1 MRQILVAAQ
10 PALLGSISVSEN
22 ITLTLGTI
30 ILIVVCREYLSELI
44 FVGVWLRG
52 MTMVQCLQTMVCE
65 YTILIIMLYIGLRC
79 FFQRNNQLIR
89 RFSHFVVGIIIF
101 QIINIPVRMVDAGI
115 AQMPQMVVFVLNCGF
130 MIAETFVTYEWFN
143 FFENSQNS
151 FLIKSRS
158 VKIFGLVPLVL
169 MAILSIAS
177 WWTHWLFYADEAGL
191 YHRGTLFALQI
202 VLPYT
207 YVLVTLISAVVYSIT
222 RREKRSA
229 VIMTIALI
237 PALIC
242 SVLQVIAGGS
252 YILAGLTLS
261 AIFVYMELCMEDIR
275 KVEKLEML
283 EKSKQDL
290 EEALDMANKAN
301 SAKTVF
307 LNSMSHDIRTPM
319 NAIIGFTDILG
330 ENLENTEKAR
340 DYISKIKSSS
350 DYLLSLINN
359 VLEMARI
366 ESGRTELEEYD
377 VSIEKCLD
385 AVYWLFEGQMK
396 EKNIKFTW
404 DMDVKHNN
412 IQCDIVKLKE
422 LLMNIV
428 NNAYKY
434 SLPGDTVAVR
444 IEEIPCD
451 RDGYVKIR
459 TIVKDT
465 GIGMSEEFLEHIFE
479 DFTRAQ
485 TSTESGQFGT
495 GLGMAIVKRIVDLMG
510 GTIDVQSKQ
519 GIGTTFTVV
528 LEHKMS
534 AGEGDRHEVVK
545 TTNCY
550 SLKGK
555 RILLAEDNDL
565 NAEIALAILSGAGV
579 VADRACDGI
588 QCVDMLKKS
597 EQGYYDLVLMDIQMP
612 NMDGYEAAK
621 TIRRFEDKD
630 LADIPIVAMTAN
642 AFDEDR
648 KQAFAAG
655 MNGHI
660 AKPVS
665 AENLKRTLADII

>member
-1 MRQILVAAQ
+1 MI
-10 PALLGSISVSEN
+10 
-22 ITLTLGTI
+22 
-30 ILIVVCREYLSELI
+30 
-44 FVGVWLRG
+44 
-52 MTMVQCLQTMVCE
+52 QCLQTMACE
-65 YTILIIMLYIGLRC
+65 YAILVIMIYIGLRC

-101 QIINIPVRMVDAGI
+101 QIINIPVRMIDAGLAHMSQI
-115 AQMPQMVVFVLNCGF
+115 TVFVLNSAF
-130 MIAETFVTYEWFN
+130 MIAETFVTYEWFV
-143 FFENSQNS
+143 FFEHVQDS
-151 FLIKSRS
+151 FLIKSKLVRL
-158 VKIFGLVPLVL
+158 FGIVPLVL
-169 MAILSIAS
+169 ITVLSIAS
-177 WWTHWLFYADEAGL
+177 WWTHWLFYADDAGV

-207 YVLVTLISAVVYSIT
+207 YVVVTLVSAVAYSIT
-222 RREKRSA
+222 RKEKRSA

-275 KVEKLEML
+275 KVEKLAML
-283 EKSKQDL
+283 EKSKREL

-319 NAIIGFTDILG
+319 NAIIGFTDLLG
-330 ENLENTEKAR
+330 ENLGDEKKAR

-366 ESGRTELEEYD
+366 ESGRSDLDERD
-377 VSIEKCLD
+377 ISVEKSLD
-385 AVYWLFEGQMK
+385 AVYWIFEAQMK
-396 EKNIKFTW
+396 EKHIDFIW
-404 DMDVKHNN
+404 DVNVKHNN
-412 IQCDIVKLKE
+412 IKCDAVKLKE
-422 LLMNIV
+422 ILMNII

-434 SLPGDTVAVR
+434 SLPGDSVAVR

-451 RDGYVKIR
+451 RDGYARIQ
-459 TIVKDT
+459 TTVKDT

-495 GLGMAIVKRIVDLMG
+495 GLGMAIVKKIVDLMG

-519 GIGTTFTVV
+519 GVGTTFTVT
-528 LEHKMS
+528 LEHKI
-534 AGEGDRHEVVK
+534 AEIAAENREVVK
-545 TTNCY
+545 STEDY
-550 SLKGK
+550 SFRGK
-555 RILLAEDNDL
+555 RILLVEDNDL
-565 NAEIALAILSGAGV
+565 NAEIAQTILAGTGMTV
-579 VADRACDGI
+579 DRACDGI
-588 QCVDMLKKS
+588 QCVDVLKGS
-597 EQGYYDLVLMDIQMP
+597 EPGYYDMVLMDIQMP
-612 NMDGYEAAK
+612 NMDGYEA
-621 TIRRFEDKD
+621 TRIIRQFEDKR
-630 LADIPIVAMTAN
+630 LSEIPIIAMTAN
-642 AFDEDR
+642 AFAEDR
-648 KQAFAAG
+648 KQAFDAG

-660 AKPVS
+660 AKPIN
-665 AENLKRTLADII
+665 AEDLKTTLAGIL

>member
-1 MRQILVAAQ
+1 
-10 PALLGSISVSEN
+10 
-22 ITLTLGTI
+22 
-30 ILIVVCREYLSELI
+30 
-44 FVGVWLRG
+44 
-52 MTMVQCLQTMVCE
+52 MVQCLQTMACE

-79 FFQRNNQLIR
+79 FFQRNNQLIK
-89 RFSHFVVGIIIF
+89 RFSQFVVGIIIF
-101 QIINIPVRMVDAGI
+101 QIINIPVRMVDAGL

-143 FFENSQNS
+143 FFENIQDS
-151 FLIKSRS
+151 FLIKSRP
-158 VKIFGLVPLVL
+158 IRILGLVPLVL
-169 MAILSIAS
+169 MTTLSIAS
-177 WWTHWLFYADEAGL
+177 WWTHWLFYVDEAGV
-191 YHRGTLFALQI
+191 YHRGTLFTLQI

-207 YVLVTLISAVVYSIT
+207 YVLATLISAVVYSIT

-242 SVLQVIAGGS
+242 SALQVIAGGS

-283 EKSKQDL
+283 EKSKKEL

-319 NAIIGFTDILG
+319 NAIIGFTDLLG
-330 ENLENTEKAR
+330 ANIENTEKAR

-366 ESGRTELEEYD
+366 ESGRSELDEHD

-396 EKNIKFTW
+396 EKNITFTW
-404 DMDVKHNN
+404 DVNVKHNN

-422 LLMNIV
+422 ILMNIV

-451 RDGYVKIR
+451 RDGYVKVR
-459 TIVKDT
+459 TMVKDT

-495 GLGMAIVKRIVDLMG
+495 GLGMAIVKKIVDLMG

-534 AGEGDRHEVVK
+534 DGEGDRHEVVK
-545 TTNCY
+545 TTNDY
-550 SLKGK
+550 SLEGK

-565 NAEIALAILSGAGV
+565 NAEIALAILSGAGIM
-579 VADRACDGI
+579 ADRACDGI

-621 TIRRFEDKD
+621 TIRRFEDKG

-665 AENLKRTLADII
+665 AENLKRTLADIM